1 MSIDT
6 RARCS
11 CPPPD
16 NPYDSPHRPNCKL
29 SIHPDQPFSL
39 AVDDPRKIVRVV
51 ASDGKTGDVKDLVYT
66 NCKVIGNGSF
76 GIVFQAKLIDE
87 SEGNSEIAIKKVLQ
101 DKRFKVRP
109 VSMICADCAL
119 RPTRSLMSR
128 LPPEP

>member
-6 RARCS
+6 RAPCA

-16 NPYDSPHRPNCKL
+16 NPYDSPHRSNCKF
-29 SIHPDQPFSL
+29 SIHPDPPFSS

-76 GIVFQAKLIDE
+76 GIVFQAKLLDE
-87 SEGNSEIAIKKVLQ
+87 SESNSEIAIKKVLQ

-109 VSMICADCAL
+109 TFMIRAAYAPCHSCFPL
-119 RPTRSLMSR
+119 G
-128 LPPEP
+128 